1 MLPPHVIRSEQ
12 RKERRI
18 AGRGFNCGPS
28 ASFLPL
34 HQANHRSDQH
44 PGVPYVANTA
54 SGIPLLES
62 IVGDVKTPLYILLG
76 ASACVLLIACLNV
89 ANLLVAR
96 SAARRKEHSI
106 RMALG
111 GGRLQLLWQHL
122 MESFLLSCAGGALGL
137 LLADGAIQWVIR
149 ARHDMARVEAVRM
162 DGDMAAAT
170 VGLVV
175 LCALVAGLVSSC
187 NVRGVTLLATLQEAS
202 RANSAGRASV
212 RLRSVLLSLE
222 VGLTMVLLIADV

>member
-1 MLPPHVIRSEQ
+1 VCTIDIPANRTSPDSV
-12 RKERRI
+12 
-18 AGRGFNCGPS
+18 S
-28 ASFLPL
+28 AS
-34 HQANHRSDQH
+34 
-44 PGVPYVANTA
+44 
-54 SGIPLLES
+54 PLLES

-96 SAARRKEHSI
+96 SAVRRKEHSI

-111 GGRLQLLWQHL
+111 GGRLQLLRQHL
-122 MESFLLSCAGGALGL
+122 MESFLLSSAGGAFGL

-149 ARHDMARVEAVRM
+149 ARHDLARVEAVRM
-162 DGDMAAAT
+162 DAGMAAAA

-175 LCALVAGLVSSC
+175 VCALLAGLASAFS
-187 NVRGVTLLATLQEAS
+187 VRGVTLLATLQESA
-202 RANSAGRASV
+202 RTNSAGRASV

-222 VGLTMVLLIADV
+222 VGLTMVLLIAAGLLLKSYGKLRSADI